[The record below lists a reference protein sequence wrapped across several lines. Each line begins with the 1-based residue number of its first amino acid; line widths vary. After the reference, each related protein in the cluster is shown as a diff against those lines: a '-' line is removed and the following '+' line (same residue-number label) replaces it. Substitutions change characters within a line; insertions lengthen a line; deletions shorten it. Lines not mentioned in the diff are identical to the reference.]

1 MQRADAQQAQTE
13 GVNSS
18 VNEAAAQSEN
28 PAVRQFAEVAA
39 NDSLTGKTIGLFTP
53 NAENRENRAAFE
65 QTYGVTLPDTAGAT
79 RRMLREIAAQ
89 QNVKSETAPA
99 VQSAE
104 LPSEAV
110 SVPQTVQD
118 APAETTDAMPETA
131 APDNVREAASAA
143 AETDGYENAPL
154 RETLGLRPEAPKTQR
169 EAEVQRALE
178 GWRVTDKQPRPSAKI
193 CRTGWTLTGMRP
205 QRRRCTGWAGAALPP
220 LRRRWSWRAA

>member
-110 SVPQTVQD
+110 
-118 APAETTDAMPETA
+118 ECA
-131 APDNVREAASAA
+131 ADSAGCSRRNHRCHA
-143 AETDGYENAPL
+143 GNGCAG
-154 RETLGLRPEAPKTQR
+154 
-169 EAEVQRALE
+169 QRA
-178 GWRVTDKQPRPSAKI
+178 
-193 CRTGWTLTGMRP
+193 
-205 QRRRCTGWAGAALPP
+205 
-220 LRRRWSWRAA
+220 